1 MSVLIG
7 NIREPPS
14 FAYDSGHTSQTG
26 PPGDRAVE
34 VPRLEVFDNWA
45 LFGVGY
51 VGKVEEDIGEI
62 VSLPGIWEPA
72 AS

>member
-26 PPGDRAVE
+26 PPGDRVVE
-34 VPRLEVFDNWA
+34 VPRPGVFDNWA
-45 LFGVGY
+45 LCGVGC
-51 VGKVEEDIGEI
+51 VGKVEGDIGEM

-72 AS
+72 VS